1 MSDASEAELIALAK
15 KGDAAAFGRAV
26 APHIPML
33 IASCRAVVGD
43 YHLAQDVVQQ
53 ALLVAYKKINYFFEE
68 AEFRTWVRAI
78 AHREALSA
86 RRRKVKAGSR
96 CALILEEA
104 VNEIYAAP
112 VLPEPPP
119 MIRALEE
126 CLKALR
132 GRMLRAVTGYY
143 YEGKR
148 LGDVAAA
155 MGVTVTAARQLLYR
169 VRLGLK
175 NCVDRRVQA
184 ENR

>member
-1 MSDASEAELIALAK
+1 MSDPNEADLIALAK
-15 KGDAAAFGRAV
+15 MGDAAAFGRAV

-33 IASCRAVVGD
+33 IASSRAIVGD

-53 ALLVAYKKINYFFEE
+53 ALLVAYRKLNLFFDE

-78 AHREALSA
+78 AHREALNA
-86 RRRKVKAGSR
+86 RRRKVKAGSK

-104 VNEIYAAP
+104 VNAIYTAP
-112 VLPEPPP
+112 APPESTP
-119 MIRALEE
+119 MVRALEE
-126 CLKALR
+126 CLKRLR
-132 GRMLRAVTGYY
+132 GRMLQAVTGYY

-148 LGDVAAA
+148 LGDVASA

-175 NCVDRRVQA
+175 DCVERKVQA
-184 ENR
+184 EYR